1 MRMVRA
7 TVAMLLALALL
18 AAIAC
23 KPSDEQQAAGSP
35 ETKPETAV
43 GNWEIG
49 EDWYYG
55 PHSISGDL
63 LVAVEMETE
72 DYRVVAQYL
81 STYNLRTREKA
92 RVLEVPADRI
102 FEPPATDGNRVVW
115 ASLDCN
121 EAEQQP
127 PPKNQGILNWDVFLL
142 DLSTGEVRQIT
153 TDEYAQV
160 HPAVSGDTVVWLDR
174 RHGIGEQYPYPY
186 DVYAYDLRTGEEKR
200 LTLDTTAEGYDQV
213 SMSGDLVVWAD
224 IRHAD
229 PEITSHPSN
238 DGAYDN
244 EIYVYNLGTGR
255 EMRVTTDPANDHCPA
270 IDGDRIVW
278 LRQFDY
284 READVFTYDVAIG
297 LETQVSRSRYADHR
311 PDVFRDRIV
320 WTDAR
325 ASKGNTS
332 NDVIEIDAST
342 GERREPAADIYLY
355 DLEAQRAVKLTSP
368 TNVGFSLWMNPCI
381 GNDFIVYELNRQV
394 GPIVYAMKLSD
405 EDGGSP
411 E

>member
-1 MRMVRA
+1 MRMARA
-7 TVAMLLALALL
+7 SVAVLLALALL

-23 KPSDEQQAAGSP
+23 KPSDGQQAAGSP
-35 ETKPETAV
+35 ETKANTAV
-43 GNWEIG
+43 NSWEIG
-49 EDWYYG
+49 ENWHYG
-55 PHSISGDL
+55 PQAVWEDT
-63 LVAVEMETE
+63 LVGIEMETE
-72 DYRVVAQYL
+72 DFRVVNWYL
-81 STYNLRTREKA
+81 STYNLRTREKT
-92 RVLEVPADRI
+92 RVLELPEDHIVNAPAIHGDK
-102 FEPPATDGNRVVW
+102 VVW
-115 ASLDCN
+115 ASLDRN

-127 PPKNQGILNWDVFLL
+127 LPKNQSVLNWDIFLL
-142 DLSTGEVRQIT
+142 DLSTDEVRQIT
-153 TDEYAQV
+153 TEEHAQS
-160 HPAVSGDTVVWLDR
+160 HPAVYGDTVVWLDR
-174 RHGIGEQYPYPY
+174 RHGNSDQYPYPY
-186 DVYAYDLRTGEEKR
+186 DVYAYDLRNGEETR
-200 LTLDTTAEGYDQV
+200 LTSDTTAEGYDRV

-244 EIYVYNLGTGR
+244 EIYVYDLSTGR
-255 EMRVTTDPANDHCPA
+255 ETRVTANPANDHYPA
-270 IDGDRIVW
+270 IDGGRIVW
-278 LRQFDY
+278 LRQFAY
-284 READVFTYDVAIG
+284 READVFAYDVAIG

-368 TNVGFSLWMNPCI
+368 SNVGFSLWMNPCI

-394 GPIVYAMKLSD
+394 GAIVYAMKLSD